1 LKHLSTFQA
10 NHGLDIK
17 NWDKV
22 KTFILETFG
31 TLSSG
36 SGLTDS
42 TDTDVEPI
50 KQGI

>member
-1 LKHLSTFQA
+1 MKHFSSFQA
-10 NHGLDIK
+10 NHGVDIK

-22 KTFILETFG
+22 KISILETFG

-42 TDTDVEPI
+42 TDTDVQPI